1 VAENKSII
9 IKKIKKGH
17 AGAHGGAWKVAYA
30 DFVTA
35 MMAFFLLMWLLSMSV
50 PEKRAGVEQYF
61 KEFSLFDKQS
71 AMDTRQGGAMIPLQD
86 KMSVPQRDELTDPD
100 ASGTPAIQPTQIQ
113 SKINEAIKLKLA
125 DQREQVVVE
134 VTEAGVRIQLLY
146 NDKDPMFAKGSPE
159 LTASGKKAI
168 KIIAEQIIPLP
179 NKIAV
184 EGHTDSVNYSG
195 GRYTNW
201 ELSTDRAS
209 AARVALELSGLQPE
223 RLARVS
229 GYASTQPLIPE
240 DRADP
245 RNRRI
250 SLLVMNYVKPKEGEG
265 LEERLGTKK
274 KEPSIAEELNA
285 TIEQM
290 LSVDSRP
297 EIVRE
302 LEARRGAERA
312 ALAKVEAE
320 KKAAEKAAEAA
331 KKAKPGEKAEP
342 KKGGH

>member
-1 VAENKSII
+1 
-9 IKKIKKGH
+9 
-17 AGAHGGAWKVAYA
+17 
-30 DFVTA
+30 
-35 MMAFFLLMWLLSMSV
+35 
-50 PEKRAGVEQYF
+50 
-61 KEFSLFDKQS
+61 
-71 AMDTRQGGAMIPLQD
+71 
-86 KMSVPQRDELTDPD
+86 
-100 ASGTPAIQPTQIQ
+100 
-113 SKINEAIKLKLA
+113 
-125 DQREQVVVE
+125 
-134 VTEAGVRIQLLY
+134 LY

-168 KIIAEQIIPLP
+168 KVIAEQIIPLP

-302 LEARRGAERA
+302 LEARRAVERA
-312 ALAKVEAE
+312 ALAKAEAE